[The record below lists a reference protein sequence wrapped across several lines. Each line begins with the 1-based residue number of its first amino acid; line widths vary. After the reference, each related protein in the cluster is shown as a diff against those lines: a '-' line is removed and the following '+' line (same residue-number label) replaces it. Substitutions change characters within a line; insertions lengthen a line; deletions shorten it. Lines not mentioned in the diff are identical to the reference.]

1 MEVVNHA
8 ATCPCIVEELE
19 QFLFPFQTGKST
31 LYRKKVK
38 EILSHNLSEELIQK
52 LIDSLK
58 NSRAIENFEE
68 YQLADKVTD
77 NLTEN
82 QQRIIKLI
90 TENNR
95 VSTTQMADN
104 IGISKRKVLD
114 NISKLKKMGLIRRI
128 GTPKAGYW
136 KIINK

>member
-1 MEVVNHA
+1 MDD
-8 ATCPCIVEELE
+8 ATQISTHLLRGGLFENMVINEFIKRSLHQGQERRIAMSSTTETVTLPLRLE
-19 QFLFPFQTGKST
+19 RSSPGNEDIT
-31 LYRKKVK
+31 
-38 EILSHNLSEELIQK
+38 
-52 LIDSLK
+52 
-58 NSRAIENFEE
+58 
-68 YQLADKVTD
+68 VTD

-128 GTPKAGYW
+128 GTPKAGHW

>member
-19 QFLFPFQTGKST
+19 QFRFPFQTGKST

-68 YQLADKVTD
+68 YQLADM
-77 NLTEN
+77 NH
-82 QQRIIKLI
+82 LI
-90 TENNR
+90 L
-95 VSTTQMADN
+95 QAQL
-104 IGISKRKVLD
+104 KVLKSD
-114 NISKLKKMGLIRRI
+114 DALLLLSGKLTTDTDPFRNEFMVHSMLHGLMRS
-128 GTPKAGYW
+128 T
-136 KIINK
+136 